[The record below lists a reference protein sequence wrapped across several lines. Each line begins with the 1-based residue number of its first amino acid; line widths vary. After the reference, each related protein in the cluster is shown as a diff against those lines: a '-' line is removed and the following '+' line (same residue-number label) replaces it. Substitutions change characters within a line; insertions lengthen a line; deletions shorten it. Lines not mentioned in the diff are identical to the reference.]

1 MTDIFIKRPVLSI
14 VVSLILLVL
23 GLRAAISLPVREFP
37 ATQSA
42 NISVTT
48 IYYGADPDVIAGF
61 ITAPIEN
68 AVAQADGIDY
78 VTSSSDSG
86 VSSVTAHLRLNYDYN
101 KAMTEISTKVNSVLN
116 RLPPQSQQPIITLET
131 GQATPSMY
139 LSFRSNVLAQNQMSD
154 YLVRIVQPEL
164 QAVPGVQKVQ
174 IFGQRTFAMRV
185 WLNPDKLAAYG
196 LTAADVNQA
205 LSVNDFISGIGAT
218 KGQMVAVSLNASTG
232 LHTVEE
238 FRNLAIKQVGNTIVR
253 LQDVANVVLGAEDYD
268 SIVVNNGQHAIVMA
282 LEAAPDANVLDVT
295 AGIQKVF
302 PSIKAHLPAG
312 MEAEIVFDASK
323 FVNSSIHEVEMT
335 ILAALLIVM
344 GVVFAFLGSPRAVFI
359 PVVAIPLSL
368 IGTFIMMF
376 ALGYS
381 INLLTLLAMVLA
393 IGLVVDDAII
403 VVENVYRHMKEGMNA
418 FSAAILGARE
428 LSGPIIAM
436 TVVLMAVYVPVAF
449 QSGLTGALFTEFA
462 FTLIGTVTISAIV
475 ALTLS
480 PMLCSRLLRPHGEGR
495 DWEVRLTGFIDRTFD
510 KTHAWYERRL
520 HNSLDF
526 RSVTLTLAVIMF
538 GATIVLWMFSQ
549 SELAPEEDQ
558 GFILAAGQTAP
569 NATLQQNQIYVD
581 AVGQITTHYP
591 EFENSFQVAFPGGF
605 FIGMVLTPWNERSR
619 SAKELANAATAEI
632 AQVPGIRAAMFSPPS
647 LPGGGG
653 GLPVEIVITTSD
665 SFDRLNEVVNH
676 FMEEIDKAGLFWYS
690 QSDLKIDR
698 PQATLEID
706 RDKAAAMGISMADIG
721 APLASMLSGGYTNYY
736 VQGGRSYRVMA
747 QAEQRFRLNPQQLL
761 DQYIHTPSG
770 KLVQVGSFAH
780 VVTRT
785 IPESLPHFQQLN
797 AATIGGV
804 PKGTQGDALAALK
817 AIADR
822 TLPDGYLV
830 DYSGQSRQYMQESG
844 SFVITLA
851 LAAIIIFL
859 ALAALF
865 ESFRDPAIILFAV
878 PLSIAGALAFI
889 HMGIGGATLN
899 IYTKIGILT
908 LAGLISKHGILIVDV
923 ANRLQREGHTKREAV
938 EIASGMRLRPI
949 LMTTAA
955 MVLGVVP
962 LLFASGAGAA
972 ARFNMGLVVASG
984 LSIGTLFTLFVVP
997 AAYTLFAEDHHKLRE
1012 RQEAQEALI
1021 SEHEPA
1027 E

>member
-1 MTDIFIKRPVLSI
+1 M
-14 VVSLILLVL
+14 
-23 GLRAAISLPVREFP
+23 
-37 ATQSA
+37 
-42 NISVTT
+42 
-48 IYYGADPDVIAGF
+48 
-61 ITAPIEN
+61 
-68 AVAQADGIDY
+68 
-78 VTSSSDSG
+78 
-86 VSSVTAHLRLNYDYN
+86 
-101 KAMTEISTKVNSVLN
+101 
-116 RLPPQSQQPIITLET
+116 
-131 GQATPSMY
+131 
-139 LSFRSNVLAQNQMSD
+139 
-154 YLVRIVQPEL
+154 
-164 QAVPGVQKVQ
+164 QKVQ
-174 IFGQRTFAMRV
+174 IFGERTFAMRV

-196 LTAADVNQA
+196 LTASDVNAA
-205 LSVNDFISGIGAT
+205 LAVNDFISGIGST
-218 KGQMVAVSLNASTG
+218 KGQMVQVKLNASTG
-232 LHTVEE
+232 LHSLEE
-238 FRNLAIKQVGNTIVR
+238 FRNLAVKQVGNTIVR
-253 LQDVANVVLGAEDYD
+253 LQDVATVVLGAEDYD
-268 SIVVNNGQHAIVMA
+268 SVVVNNGQHAIVMA

-295 AGIQKVF
+295 AGIQRVF
-302 PSIKAHLPAG
+302 PEIKARLPAG
-312 MEAEIVFDASK
+312 MEGEIVFDASK

-344 GVVFAFLGSPRAVFI
+344 GVVFAFLGSLRTVVI
-359 PVVAIPLSL
+359 PIVAIPLSL
-368 IGTFIMMF
+368 IGAFIMML
-376 ALGYS
+376 ALGFS

-428 LSGPIIAM
+428 LAGPIIAM

-480 PMLCSRLLRPHGEGR
+480 PMLCSRMLRPHGEGR
-495 DWEVRLTGFIDRTFD
+495 EWEVRLTGIIDRTFD
-510 KTHAWYERRL
+510 RMHAWYERRL

-526 RSVTLTLAVIMF
+526 RPVTLTFAVIIF
-538 GATIVLWMFSQ
+538 ASIYLLWTMSP

-569 NATLQQNQIYVD
+569 NATLQQNQLYVD

-591 EFENSFQVAFPGGF
+591 EFENSFEVAYPGGF

-619 SAKELANAATAEI
+619 SASELSGLATADI

-653 GLPVEIVITTSD
+653 GLPVELVITTSD

-676 FMEEIDKAGLFWYS
+676 FMEEIEKAGLFWYS

-706 RDKAAAMGISMADIG
+706 RDKAAAMGLTMADIG
-721 APLASMLSGGYTNYY
+721 SVESAMYGGGYVNYF
-736 VQGGRSYRVMA
+736 VLGGRSYRVIA
-747 QAEQRFRLNPQQLL
+747 QVEQRFRLNPQQLL
-761 DQYIHTPSG
+761 NQYIHTRSG
-770 KLVQVGSFAH
+770 ALVQVSSFAH

-804 PKGTQGDALAALK
+804 PKGTQGAALAALK
-817 AIADR
+817 EIADR

-851 LAAIIIFL
+851 LATIIIFL

-865 ESFRDPAIILFAV
+865 ESFRDPVIILVSV
-878 PLSIAGALAFI
+878 PLSIAGALIFI
-889 HMGIGGATLN
+889 KLGVGDATLN

-923 ANRLQREGHTKREAV
+923 ANRLQREGHSKREAV
-938 EIASGMRLRPI
+938 EIAAGLRLRPI

-997 AAYTLFAEDHHKLRE
+997 AVYSFFAEDHHRLRE

-1021 SEHEPA
+1021 DAHEPA